1 MNLSDKMSYLNG
13 MVDGMELDSTTKEGK
28 VLSQLLEVLQE
39 TVLYVTDLQDQ
50 VDELTELCESLD
62 EDLGD
67 VEDAVFGDEE
77 DDEDEAD
84 EFEDDDDDYDDDDYD
99 YNSNGRDSKKK
110 KRNDKQDPD
119 SKKSK
124 KKKRRGL
131 PNVGKPVANIAK
143 TGINATKKLVGT
155 ILRAATLIL
164 IALIILT
171 LLKAFLSNA
180 GSYGKILLL
189 GQTKDTTLIAY
200 LAVGAVLVGYEL
212 LNFFWAAS
220 RTRARSRHNNRLDTG
235 RGLLSF
241 VIIYAGSYLA
251 AMFSH
256 LIPSSPSWLTGV
268 QGGLSIYGGLKATL
282 LPLCIAGVVSCVVRK
297 IIVR

>member
-1 MNLSDKMSYLNG
+1 MSIKKKQKSEYDDYFDDDFEVVYEDLDN
-13 MVDGMELDSTTKEGK
+13 LDSHIIDDK
-28 VLSQLLEVLQE
+28 LE
-39 TVLYVTDLQDQ
+39 D
-50 VDELTELCESLD
+50 
-62 EDLGD
+62 
-67 VEDAVFGDEE
+67 
-77 DDEDEAD
+77 
-84 EFEDDDDDYDDDDYD
+84 FEDYNGGTDYYDDYDDDGYDDSGYDDNDYD
-99 YNSNGRDSKKK
+99 DSRNKRTKRGGKNSKIKNSKSKKHQSLQNPDSKNSKKK
-110 KRNDKQDPD
+110 KH
-119 SKKSK
+119 
-124 KKKRRGL
+124 RGL

-189 GQTKDTTLIAY
+189 GQTKDTILIAY

-241 VIIYAGSYLA
+241 VIIYAGSYLS

>member
-1 MNLSDKMSYLNG
+1 MGNKKKQTNEFDNYF
-13 MVDGMELDSTTKEGK
+13 DDDF
-28 VLSQLLEVLQE
+28 EVVYE
-39 TVLYVTDLQDQ
+39 DL
-50 VDELTELCESLD
+50 
-62 EDLGD
+62 EDLGSYLS
-67 VEDAVFGDEE
+67 EDSSDNNDDYDDYDDYDGDTDYY
-77 DDEDEAD
+77 DDYYDD
-84 EFEDDDDDYDDDDYD
+84 DDYDDDDDDDDYDDDYDDYD
-99 YNSNGRDSKKK
+99 YNNNGKDSKKK
-110 KRNDKQDPD
+110 KRNNKQDPD

-124 KKKRRGL
+124 KKKRREL

-164 IALIILT
+164 IAIIILL
-171 LLKAFLSNA
+171 LLKTFLTHA
-180 GSYGKILLL
+180 GTYGKILLL
-189 GQTKDTTLIAY
+189 GQTKDATLIAY
-200 LAVGAVLVGYEL
+200 LAVGGVLIVYEL

-268 QGGLSIYGGLKATL
+268 QGGLSIYGGLKAAL

>member
-1 MNLSDKMSYLNG
+1 MGNKKKQTNEFDNYF
-13 MVDGMELDSTTKEGK
+13 DDDF
-28 VLSQLLEVLQE
+28 EVVYE
-39 TVLYVTDLQDQ
+39 DL
-50 VDELTELCESLD
+50 
-62 EDLGD
+62 EDLGSYLS
-67 VEDAVFGDEE
+67 EDSSDNNDDDDDYDGYDGDTDYY
-77 DDEDEAD
+77 DDYDD
-84 EFEDDDDDYDDDDYD
+84 DDDDDYDDNYYDDDDDYDDNYYDDDD

-164 IALIILT
+164 IALIILI
-171 LLKAFLSNA
+171 LLKTFLSNA

>member
-1 MNLSDKMSYLNG
+1 MGNKKKQTNEFDNYF
-13 MVDGMELDSTTKEGK
+13 DDDF
-28 VLSQLLEVLQE
+28 EVVYE
-39 TVLYVTDLQDQ
+39 DL
-50 VDELTELCESLD
+50 
-62 EDLGD
+62 EDLGSYLS
-67 VEDAVFGDEE
+67 EDSSDNNDDYDDYDDYDGDTDYYDY
-77 DDEDEAD
+77 DDDD
-84 EFEDDDDDYDDDDYD
+84 DDYDYDDDDDYDDDYDDYD
-99 YNSNGRDSKKK
+99 YNNNGRDSKKK

-189 GQTKDTTLIAY
+189 GQTKDTILIAY
-200 LAVGAVLVGYEL
+200 LAVGAVLVCYEL

-220 RTRARSRHNNRLDTG
+220 RTRASVNRQSSLYTG

>member
-1 MNLSDKMSYLNG
+1 MGNKKKQTNEFDNYF
-13 MVDGMELDSTTKEGK
+13 DDDF
-28 VLSQLLEVLQE
+28 EVVYE
-39 TVLYVTDLQDQ
+39 DL
-50 VDELTELCESLD
+50 
-62 EDLGD
+62 EDLGSYLS
-67 VEDAVFGDEE
+67 EDSSDNNDDYDDYDGYDGDT
-77 DDEDEAD
+77 DYYNDYD
-84 EFEDDDDDYDDDDYD
+84 DDDDDYDDNYYDDDDDDDYDDNYYDDDD

-164 IALIILT
+164 IALIILI
-171 LLKAFLSNA
+171 LLKTFLSNA

-268 QGGLSIYGGLKATL
+268 QGGLSIYGDLKATL

>member
-1 MNLSDKMSYLNG
+1 MGNKKKQTNEFDNYFDDDFEVVYEDLENLGSYLSEDSSDNNDDYDDYDDY
-13 MVDGMELDSTTKEGK
+13 DGD
-28 VLSQLLEVLQE
+28 
-39 TVLYVTDLQDQ
+39 TDYY
-50 VDELTELCESLD
+50 
-62 EDLGD
+62 
-67 VEDAVFGDEE
+67 
-77 DDEDEAD
+77 DDYYDD
-84 EFEDDDDDYDDDDYD
+84 DDYDYDDDDDYDDDYDDYD
-99 YNSNGRDSKKK
+99 YNNNGRDSKKK
-110 KRNDKQDPD
+110 KRNDKPDPD

-164 IALIILT
+164 IAIIILL
-171 LLKAFLSNA
+171 LLKTFLTHA
-180 GSYGKILLL
+180 GTYGKILLL
-189 GQTKDTTLIAY
+189 GQTKDATLIAY
-200 LAVGAVLVGYEL
+200 LAVGGVLIGYEL

>member
-1 MNLSDKMSYLNG
+1 MGNKKKQTNEFDNYF
-13 MVDGMELDSTTKEGK
+13 DDDF
-28 VLSQLLEVLQE
+28 EVVYE
-39 TVLYVTDLQDQ
+39 DL
-50 VDELTELCESLD
+50 
-62 EDLGD
+62 EDLGSYLS
-67 VEDAVFGDEE
+67 EDSSDNNDDDDDYDGYDGDTDYY
-77 DDEDEAD
+77 DDYDD
-84 EFEDDDDDYDDDDYD
+84 DDYDDYDDNYYDDDDDYDDNYYDDDD

-164 IALIILT
+164 IALIILI
-171 LLKAFLSNA
+171 LLKTFLSNA

>member
-1 MNLSDKMSYLNG
+1 MSEDSSDNNDDYDDY
-13 MVDGMELDSTTKEGK
+13 DGD
-28 VLSQLLEVLQE
+28 
-39 TVLYVTDLQDQ
+39 TDYY
-50 VDELTELCESLD
+50 
-62 EDLGD
+62 
-67 VEDAVFGDEE
+67 
-77 DDEDEAD
+77 DDYDD
-84 EFEDDDDDYDDDDYD
+84 DYDYDDDDDYDDDYDDYD
-99 YNSNGRDSKKK
+99 YNNNGRDSKKK

-164 IALIILT
+164 IAIIILL
-171 LLKAFLSNA
+171 LLKTFLTHA
-180 GSYGKILLL
+180 GTYGKILLL
-189 GQTKDTTLIAY
+189 GQTKDATLIAY
-200 LAVGAVLVGYEL
+200 LAVGGVLIGYEL

>member
-1 MNLSDKMSYLNG
+1 MGNKKKQTNEFDNYF
-13 MVDGMELDSTTKEGK
+13 DDDF
-28 VLSQLLEVLQE
+28 EVVYE
-39 TVLYVTDLQDQ
+39 DL
-50 VDELTELCESLD
+50 
-62 EDLGD
+62 EDLGSYLS
-67 VEDAVFGDEE
+67 EDSSDNNDDYDDYDDYDGDT
-77 DDEDEAD
+77 DYY
-84 EFEDDDDDYDDDDYD
+84 DDYDDDDYD
-99 YNSNGRDSKKK
+99 YDDDDDYDDDYDDYDYNNNGRDSKKK

-164 IALIILT
+164 IAIIILL
-171 LLKAFLSNA
+171 LLKTFLTHA
-180 GSYGKILLL
+180 GTYGKILLL
-189 GQTKDTTLIAY
+189 GQTKDATLIAY
-200 LAVGAVLVGYEL
+200 LAVGGVLIGYEL

-220 RTRARSRHNNRLDTG
+220 RTRARSRSNNRLDTG